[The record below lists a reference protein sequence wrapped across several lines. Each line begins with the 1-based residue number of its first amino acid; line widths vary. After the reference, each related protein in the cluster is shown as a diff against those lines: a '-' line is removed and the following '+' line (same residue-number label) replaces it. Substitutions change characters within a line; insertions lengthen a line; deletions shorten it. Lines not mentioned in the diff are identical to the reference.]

1 MATFSRPLLRVSL
14 LVSLRVSLLVS
25 LLVRFECK
33 VVEIGEITNLLEK
46 LVVPGFYEVRLAS
59 SM

>member
-1 MATFSRPLLRVSL
+1 MATFSRPL
-14 LVSLRVSLLVS
+14 LRVSLLVS